1 MMRDFETFML
11 EKISDSDFLE
21 RDLNE
26 AILFLYQQGY
36 IDVKMQEDGEPLIT
50 TSELGN
56 SMMMSMLF
64 SSVFPQPIAEA

>member
-1 MMRDFETFML
+1 MRDFETFML